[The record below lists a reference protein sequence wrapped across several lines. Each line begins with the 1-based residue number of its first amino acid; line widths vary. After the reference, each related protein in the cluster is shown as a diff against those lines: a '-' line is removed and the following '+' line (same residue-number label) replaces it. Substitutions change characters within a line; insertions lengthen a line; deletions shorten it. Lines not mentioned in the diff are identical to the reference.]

1 MPTDFEIV
9 RTMSI
14 YGGSF
19 IRTLAELCN
28 RADAPNLEKIKA
40 TWPEYWQEYAE
51 MTELVAKQRQAESV
65 DAAYASLS
73 DEDADSLR
81 RRDPDDPHTFALDR
95 KGRP

>member
-28 RADAPNLEKIKA
+28 RADAPNLAKIKA

-51 MTELVAKQRQAESV
+51 MSELVKAQRE
-65 DAAYASLS
+65 
-73 DEDADSLR
+73 
-81 RRDPDDPHTFALDR
+81 
-95 KGRP
+95 KGAM